1 MGIIRIGF
9 ISLSKEE
16 FASFAAAK
24 CRAGFESDL
33 RPVKVIRGMKDSG
46 AQRHQ
51 AAAGSENSLPK
62 TQHRLLKSM
71 FR

>member
-9 ISLSKEE
+9 ISLSKGRIRIICCCKVQ
-16 FASFAAAK
+16 SS
-24 CRAGFESDL
+24 FESDL

-62 TQHRLLKSM
+62 MQHRLLKNM
-71 FR
+71 FQ